1 VTQPSSEFVV
11 YGQDAASYLGL
22 TGAAHG
28 VLADLD
34 AAHLHPFAA
43 TELAELQTSLFH
55 IDALQELHQ
64 LFTLHHGNWCGPG
77 HLGTAEIDLMD
88 SYCHVHDN
96 TYDALGVTSG
106 GAGSNPAVSMW
117 SRAGFQATVEA
128 DEALVQSVSQLTG
141 LDGQADWYR
150 DNIIRIFST
159 RAHIGRLL
167 RRLPFQDGADQP
179 RSKAIMPYL
188 PSPWRAQPPRHRLFR
203 NRVRSRRS
211 LLHCRVTRD
220 RRADRGLAAE
230 AVVRGHTQVHRAG
243 SA

>member
-1 VTQPSSEFVV
+1 VDQVPVYGVGYVAGGSPRPCGPAISRQEGGTAADALTVQPLIASVRVVTQPSSEFVV

-22 TGAAHG
+22 TGVAHG

-34 AAHLHPFAA
+34 AAYLHPFAA
-43 TELAELQTSLFH
+43 AELPELQASLLH
-55 IDALQELHQ
+55 IDALHELHQ

-77 HLGTAEIDLMD
+77 HLGTAEVDVMD

-106 GAGSNPAVSMW
+106 GAGANPGVSMW

-141 LDGQADWYR
+141 LDGDADWYR
-150 DNIIRIFST
+150 DNIIRIFSS

-167 RRLPFQDGADQP
+167 RRLPF
-179 RSKAIMPYL
+179 
-188 PSPWRAQPPRHRLFR
+188 
-203 NRVRSRRS
+203 
-211 LLHCRVTRD
+211 
-220 RRADRGLAAE
+220 
-230 AVVRGHTQVHRAG
+230 
-243 SA
+243 